1 MSNHDP
7 KVTLRQIADYARQ
20 AQALCAGKTLPVLM
34 ADWQA
39 LLAFERVLEI
49 LGEAVKR
56 LPPELRDRYPAVPW
70 RLVAG
75 MRDHL
80 SHGYDDIRH
89 DVLWNAVHRDVP
101 VLLTTV
107 EQMLRDLETTPGPT

>member
-39 LLAFERVLEI
+39 LLASNGCL
-49 LGEAVKR
+49 KSSTK
-56 LPPELRDRYPAVPW
+56 P
-70 RLVAG
+70 
-75 MRDHL
+75 
-80 SHGYDDIRH
+80 
-89 DVLWNAVHRDVP
+89 
-101 VLLTTV
+101 
-107 EQMLRDLETTPGPT
+107 